1 MKLPKINANGMLDL
15 HLIIKRYLKYLVKK
29 IFKD

>member
-1 MKLPKINANGMLDL
+1 MKLPKINANGMLDH